1 MKFLLASFTNTHQA
15 MNNNII
21 KLEGVDIR
29 QMKHQV
35 FSNITLKIENG
46 EFLYL
51 IGETGSG
58 KSSFLKALYAELKV
72 DAGNITVANTDL
84 TKIKQKEIPILRR
97 KLGIVFQDF
106 QLLTDRNVSHNLEF
120 VLKATGWK
128 KKDAIKARIDEVL
141 ESVHLIGVKNKMPYE
156 LSGGE
161 QQRAAIARALLNHP
175 DLILADE
182 PTGNLDPEKSEKI
195 IQLLKEINAKGTT
208 ILIATHDYSIIKKYS
223 ARTIKC
229 VDNKIIDIDY
239 NNL

>member
-1 MKFLLASFTNTHQA
+1 MASFTNTQQA

-21 KLEGVDIR
+21 SLEGVDIR
-29 QMKHQV
+29 QMNHQV

-58 KSSFLKALYAELKV
+58 KSSLLKALYGELKI
-72 DAGNITVANTDL
+72 DAGNITVADIDL
-84 TKIKQKEIPILRR
+84 TKIKQKEIPTLRR
-97 KLGIVFQDF
+97 KLGIVFQDL
-106 QLLTDRNVSHNLEF
+106 QLLTDRNVFDNLEF

-128 KKDAIKARIDEVL
+128 NKAEIKARIDEVL
-141 ESVHLIGVKNKMPYE
+141 DSVHLSGVTDKMPYE

-175 DLILADE
+175 ELILADE

-195 IQLLKEINAKGTT
+195 IELLKEINAKGTT

-229 VDNKIIDIDY
+229 AENKVIDIDS
-239 NNL
+239 NTL

>member
-1 MKFLLASFTNTHQA
+1 

-21 KLEGVDIR
+21 SLEGVDIS
-29 QMKHQV
+29 QINHQV

-51 IGETGSG
+51 IGETVSG
-58 KSSFLKALYAELKV
+58 KSSLLKALYGELKV
-72 DAGNITVANTDL
+72 DAGNITVADIDL
-84 TKIKQKEIPILRR
+84 TKIKQKEIPTLRR

-106 QLLTDRNVSHNLEF
+106 QLLTDRNVFDNLEF

-128 KKDAIKARIDEVL
+128 NKAEIKARIDEVL
-141 ESVHLIGVKNKMPYE
+141 DSVHLSGVKDKMPYK
-156 LSGGE
+156 LSVGE

-175 DLILADE
+175 ELILADE

-195 IQLLKEINAKGTT
+195 IELLKEINAKGTT
-208 ILIATHDYSIIKKYS
+208 ILISTHDYSIIKKYS

-229 VDNKIIDIDY
+229 AENKVIDIDS
-239 NNL
+239 NTL

>member
-1 MKFLLASFTNTHQA
+1 

-21 KLEGVDIR
+21 SLEGVDIR
-29 QMKHQV
+29 QMNHQV

-58 KSSFLKALYAELKV
+58 KSSLLKALYGELKV
-72 DAGNITVANTDL
+72 DAGNITVADIDL
-84 TKIKQKEIPILRR
+84 TKIKQKEIPTLRR

-106 QLLTDRNVSHNLEF
+106 QLLTDRNVFDNLEF

-128 KKDAIKARIDEVL
+128 NKAEIKARIDEVL
-141 ESVHLIGVKNKMPYE
+141 DSVHLSGVTDKMPYE

-175 DLILADE
+175 ELILADE

-195 IQLLKEINAKGTT
+195 IELLKEINAKGTT

-229 VDNKIIDIDY
+229 AENKVIDIDS
-239 NNL
+239 NTL

>member
-1 MKFLLASFTNTHQA
+1 

-21 KLEGVDIR
+21 SLEGVDIR
-29 QMKHQV
+29 QLNHQV

-58 KSSFLKALYAELKV
+58 KSSLLKALYGELKV
-72 DAGNITVANTDL
+72 DVGNITVADIDL
-84 TKIKQKEIPILRR
+84 TKIKQKEIPTLRR

-106 QLLTDRNVSHNLEF
+106 QLLTDRNVFDNLEF

-128 KKDAIKARIDEVL
+128 NKAEIKARIDEVL
-141 ESVHLIGVKNKMPYE
+141 DSVHLSGVTDKMPYE

-175 DLILADE
+175 ELILADE

-195 IQLLKEINAKGTT
+195 IELLKEINAKGTT

-229 VDNKIIDIDY
+229 VENKVIDIDS
-239 NNL
+239 NTL

>member
-1 MKFLLASFTNTHQA
+1 MVKSINTLIN
-15 MNNNII
+15 MSNPIINI
-21 KLEGVDIR
+21 EGVDL
-29 QMKHQV
+29 HQRNYKV
-35 FSNITLKIENG
+35 FSNITLKIEKG

-58 KSSFLKALYAELKV
+58 KSSLLKALYGELAV
-72 DAGNITVANTDL
+72 DTGNLSITDIDL
-84 TKIKQKEIPILRR
+84 TKIKQKEIPALRR

-106 QLLTDRNVSHNLEF
+106 QLLTDRTVEENLSF

-128 KKDAIKARIDEVL
+128 NKKEISDRIDEAL
-141 ESVHLIGVKNKMPYE
+141 ESVHLNGVKDKMPYE

-175 DLILADE
+175 EIILADE

-195 IQLLKEINAKGTT
+195 IELLKEINAKGTT
-208 ILIATHDYSIIKKYS
+208 ILIATHDYSIIKKYN

-229 VDNKIIDIDY
+229 GEQKVTEIDS
-239 NNL
+239 NTL

>member
-1 MKFLLASFTNTHQA
+1 

-21 KLEGVDIR
+21 SLEGVDIR
-29 QMKHQV
+29 QMNHQV
-35 FSNITLKIENG
+35 FSNITLIIENG

-58 KSSFLKALYAELKV
+58 KSSLLKALYGELKV
-72 DAGNITVANTDL
+72 DVGNITVADIDL
-84 TKIKQKEIPILRR
+84 TKIKQKEIPTLRR

-106 QLLTDRNVSHNLEF
+106 QLLTDRNVFDNLEF

-128 KKDAIKARIDEVL
+128 NKAEIKARIDEVL
-141 ESVHLIGVKNKMPYE
+141 DSVHLSGVTDKMPYE

-175 DLILADE
+175 ELILADE

-195 IQLLKEINAKGTT
+195 IELLKEINAKGTT

-229 VDNKIIDIDY
+229 AENKVIDIDS
-239 NNL
+239 NTL

>member
-1 MKFLLASFTNTHQA
+1 

-21 KLEGVDIR
+21 SLEGVDIR
-29 QMKHQV
+29 QMNHQV

-58 KSSFLKALYAELKV
+58 KSSLLKALYGELKV
-72 DAGNITVANTDL
+72 DAGNITVADIDL
-84 TKIKQKEIPILRR
+84 TKIKQKEIPTLRR

-106 QLLTDRNVSHNLEF
+106 QLLTDRNVFDNLEF

-128 KKDAIKARIDEVL
+128 NKAEIKARIDKVL
-141 ESVHLIGVKNKMPYE
+141 DSVHLSGVTDKMPYE

-175 DLILADE
+175 ELILADE

-195 IQLLKEINAKGTT
+195 IELLKEINAKGTT

-229 VDNKIIDIDY
+229 AENKVIDIDS
-239 NNL
+239 NTL

>member
-1 MKFLLASFTNTHQA
+1 

-21 KLEGVDIR
+21 SLEGVDIR
-29 QMKHQV
+29 QLNHQV

-58 KSSFLKALYAELKV
+58 KSSLLKALYGELKV
-72 DAGNITVANTDL
+72 DAGNITVADTDL
-84 TKIKQKEIPILRR
+84 TKIKHKEIPTLRR

-106 QLLTDRNVSHNLEF
+106 QLLTDRNVSDNLEF

-128 KKDAIKARIDEVL
+128 NKAEIKARIDEVL
-141 ESVHLIGVKNKMPYE
+141 ESVHLSGVKDKMPYE

-175 DLILADE
+175 GLILADE
-182 PTGNLDPEKSEKI
+182 PTGNLDPEKSDKI
-195 IQLLKEINAKGTT
+195 IELLKEINAKGTT

-229 VDNKIIDIDY
+229 VENKVIDIDS
-239 NNL
+239 NTL

>member
-1 MKFLLASFTNTHQA
+1 MASFTNTQQA

-21 KLEGVDIR
+21 SLEGVDIC
-29 QMKHQV
+29 QMNHQV

-58 KSSFLKALYAELKV
+58 KSSLLKVLYGELKV
-72 DAGNITVANTDL
+72 DAGNITVADTDL
-84 TKIKQKEIPILRR
+84 TKIKHKEIPTLRR

-106 QLLTDRNVSHNLEF
+106 QLLTDRNVFDNLEF

-128 KKDAIKARIDEVL
+128 NKAEIKARIDEVL
-141 ESVHLIGVKNKMPYE
+141 DSVHLSGVKDKMPYE

-175 DLILADE
+175 ELILADE

-195 IQLLKEINAKGTT
+195 IELLKEINAKGTT

-229 VDNKIIDIDY
+229 VENKVIDIDS
-239 NNL
+239 NTL

>member
-1 MKFLLASFTNTHQA
+1 MVKSINTLIN
-15 MNNNII
+15 MSNPIINI
-21 KLEGVDIR
+21 EGVDL
-29 QMKHQV
+29 HQRNYKV
-35 FSNITLKIENG
+35 FSNITLKIEKG

-58 KSSFLKALYAELKV
+58 KSSLLKALYGELAV
-72 DAGNITVANTDL
+72 DTGNLSITDIDL
-84 TKIKQKEIPILRR
+84 TKIKQKEIPTLRR

-106 QLLTDRNVSHNLEF
+106 QLLTDRTVEENLSF

-128 KKDAIKARIDEVL
+128 NKKEISDRIDEAL
-141 ESVHLIGVKNKMPYE
+141 ESVHLNGVKDKMPYE

-175 DLILADE
+175 EIILADE

-195 IQLLKEINAKGTT
+195 IELLKEINAKGTT
-208 ILIATHDYSIIKKYS
+208 ILIATHDYSIIKKYN

-229 VDNKIIDIDY
+229 GEQKVTEIDS
-239 NNL
+239 NTL

>member
-1 MKFLLASFTNTHQA
+1 
-15 MNNNII
+15 MNNPII
-21 KLEGVDIR
+21 NLEGINLH
-29 QMKHQV
+29 QMDHKI
-35 FSNITLKIENG
+35 FSNITLKINKG

-58 KSSFLKALYAELKV
+58 KSSLLKALYGELRINT
-72 DAGNITVANTDL
+72 GNISITDIDL
-84 TKIKQKEIPILRR
+84 TKIKQNQIPSLRR

-106 QLLTDRNVSHNLEF
+106 QLLTDRTVADNLEF

-128 KKDAIKARIDEVL
+128 NKKEISDRINEVL
-141 ESVHLIGVKNKMPYE
+141 DSVHLNNVKEKMPHE

-175 DLILADE
+175 EIILADE

-195 IQLLKEINAKGTT
+195 IELLKEINSKGTT
-208 ILIATHDYSIIKKYS
+208 VLIATHDYSIIRKYQ

-229 VDNKIIDIDY
+229 ADQKVSEIEVQS
-239 NNL
+239 L

>member
-1 MKFLLASFTNTHQA
+1 MASFTNTQQA

-21 KLEGVDIR
+21 SLEGVDIR
-29 QMKHQV
+29 QMNHQV

-58 KSSFLKALYAELKV
+58 KSSLLKALYGELKV
-72 DAGNITVANTDL
+72 DAGNITVADIDL
-84 TKIKQKEIPILRR
+84 TKIKQKEIPTLRR

-106 QLLTDRNVSHNLEF
+106 QLLTDRNVFDNLEF

-128 KKDAIKARIDEVL
+128 SKAEIKARIDEVL
-141 ESVHLIGVKNKMPYE
+141 DSVHLSGVTNKMPYE

-175 DLILADE
+175 ELILADE
-182 PTGNLDPEKSEKI
+182 PTGNLDPKKSEKI
-195 IQLLKEINAKGTT
+195 IELLKEINAKGTT

-229 VDNKIIDIDY
+229 AENKVIDIEP
-239 NNL
+239 NTL

>member
-1 MKFLLASFTNTHQA
+1 MI
-15 MNNNII
+15 NNII
-21 KLEGVDIR
+21 SLEGVDIS
-29 QMKHQV
+29 QMNHQV

-58 KSSFLKALYAELKV
+58 KSSLLKALYGELKV
-72 DAGNITVANTDL
+72 DAGNITVADIDL
-84 TKIKQKEIPILRR
+84 TKIKQKEIPTLRR

-106 QLLTDRNVSHNLEF
+106 QLLTDRNVFDNLEF
-120 VLKATGWK
+120 ALKATSWK
-128 KKDAIKARIDEVL
+128 NKAEIKARIDEVL
-141 ESVHLIGVKNKMPYE
+141 DSVHLSGVTDKMPYE

-175 DLILADE
+175 ELILADE

-195 IQLLKEINAKGTT
+195 IELLKEINAKGTT

-229 VDNKIIDIDY
+229 AENKVIDIDS
-239 NNL
+239 NTL

>member
-1 MKFLLASFTNTHQA
+1 

-21 KLEGVDIR
+21 SLEGVDIR
-29 QMKHQV
+29 QLNHQV

-58 KSSFLKALYAELKV
+58 KSSLLKALYGELKV
-72 DAGNITVANTDL
+72 DAGNITVADIDL
-84 TKIKQKEIPILRR
+84 TKIKQKEIPTLRR

-106 QLLTDRNVSHNLEF
+106 QLLTDRNVFDNLEF

-128 KKDAIKARIDEVL
+128 NKAEIKARIDEVL
-141 ESVHLIGVKNKMPYE
+141 ESVHLSGVKDKMPYE

-175 DLILADE
+175 ELILADE

-195 IQLLKEINAKGTT
+195 IELLQEINTKGTT

-229 VDNKIIDIDY
+229 VENKVIDIDS
-239 NNL
+239 NTL